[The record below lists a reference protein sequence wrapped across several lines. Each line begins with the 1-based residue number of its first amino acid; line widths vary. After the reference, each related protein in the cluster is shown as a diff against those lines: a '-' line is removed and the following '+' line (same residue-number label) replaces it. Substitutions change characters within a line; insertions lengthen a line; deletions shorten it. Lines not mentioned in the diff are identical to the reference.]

1 MSSNAD
7 ACRIDVEDNGCS
19 TMIESTA
26 RPDSFGL
33 LGLREQVRQL
43 RGTTTIDSAQH
54 QLQDRR
60 ADTALRAIRPD
71 AVFPG

>member
-1 MSSNAD
+1 
-7 ACRIDVEDNGCS
+7 
-19 TMIESTA
+19 MIESTA